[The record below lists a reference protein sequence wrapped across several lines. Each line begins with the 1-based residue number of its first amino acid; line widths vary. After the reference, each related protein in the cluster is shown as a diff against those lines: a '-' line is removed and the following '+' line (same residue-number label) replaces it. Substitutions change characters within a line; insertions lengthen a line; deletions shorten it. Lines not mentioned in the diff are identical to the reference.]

1 MMVSDVQIFNTQI
14 NNPITH
20 QYSCHAIIRPS
31 TDPRI
36 ALRVS
41 SPMTHSHT
49 HIHPIVI
56 NLKEVLYFF
65 FTVVNVGKCMNRVN

>member
-1 MMVSDVQIFNTQI
+1 MVSDVQIFNTQI

-49 HIHPIVI
+49 HPPNSNQSQRSVI
-56 NLKEVLYFF
+56 FF
-65 FTVVNVGKCMNRVN
+65 FHRSERA